1 MITTCQEC
9 GKEIGSD
16 KTICPHCVT
25 TGTDEKSNTVKAV
38 IFVAASFFIVVIGVR
53 FMSYSAKH
61 PIEDQSKE
69 IVHNL
74 SLDGS
79 VPQVESW
86 LKKNLKDP
94 NSFKAIEWSKVIKNA
109 NGYFVRC
116 KYRAKNSF
124 NGYTVDNKLFMLNQ
138 SGEVVTVTDVP
149 AQ

>member
-16 KTICPHCVT
+16 KTICPHCIT
-25 TGTDEKSNTVKAV
+25 TGSDKKSNTVNAI
-38 IFVAASFFIVVIGVR
+38 IFVAVSFFIVVIGMR

-61 PIEDQSKE
+61 PIEENQKE

-86 LKKNLKDP
+86 LKQNLKDP
-94 NSFKAIEWSKVIKNA
+94 DSFKAIEWSKVSKNA

-116 KYRAKNSF
+116 KYRAKNSLG
-124 NGYTVDNKLFMLNQ
+124 GYAVENKLFMLNS
-138 SGEVVTVTDVP
+138 SGEVVTVTDVE
-149 AQ
+149 